1 MAWTYTTL
9 TQAIKD
15 YVQTTETTFVN
26 NIDVFIQQ
34 AETRIVRRAGLP
46 VFRKNTTGT
55 MTTDNQYLGVPTDF
69 LSPYSLAISSGG
81 SYEYLL
87 TKDVNF
93 IREAYP
99 ASATTGAPKY
109 YAIFDNDAFILGP
122 TPDADYTS
130 ELHYH
135 YKPASITSVSPSW
148 LGTNAP
154 DVLLYGSLI
163 EAYVFLKG
171 EPDLLQQ
178 YMERYE
184 TALQLLIVEADG
196 KDRTDA
202 YRSGQLRLKIA

>member
-55 MTTDNQYLGVPTDF
+55 MTTDNQYLGVPSDF
-69 LSPYSLAISSGG
+69 LSPYSLAISNGG

-122 TPDADYTS
+122 TPDANYTS

-135 YKPASITSVSPSW
+135 YKPASIVTTSPSW

-154 DVLLYGSLI
+154 DVLLYGSLV

-178 YMERYE
+178 YMERYD
-184 TALQLLIVEADG
+184 TALELLIVEADG

>member
-26 NIDVFIQQ
+26 NISVFVQQ

-69 LSPYSLAISSGG
+69 LSPYSLAISNGG
-81 SYEYLL
+81 SYEYLI

-122 TPDADYTS
+122 TPDANYTS

-135 YKPASITSVSPSW
+135 YKPASSVTASTTW

-154 DVLLYGSLI
+154 DVLLYGSLV
-163 EAYVFLKG
+163 EAYIFLKG
-171 EPDLLQQ
+171 EPDLLAQ

-184 TALQLLIVEADG
+184 SALELLIVEADG

-202 YRSGQLRLKIA
+202 YRSGQLKLKIA

>member
-26 NIDVFIQQ
+26 NISVFVQQ

-69 LSPYSLAISSGG
+69 LSPYSLAISNGG
-81 SYEYLL
+81 SYEYLI

-122 TPDADYTS
+122 TPDANYTS

-135 YKPASITSVSPSW
+135 YKPASIVTASTTW

-154 DVLLYGSLI
+154 DVLLYGSLV
-163 EAYVFLKG
+163 EAYIFLKG
-171 EPDLLQQ
+171 EPDLLAQ

-184 TALQLLIVEADG
+184 SALDLLIVEADG

-202 YRSGQLRLKIA
+202 YRSGQLKLKIA